1 MGIFQKGEEEYRISQ
16 INQINQIL
24 PNKGRNSTQELDY
37 NDDIENED
45 KTLINGYEEEEKEL
59 LDKKPKGTVILYG
72 FLKKQSKHLMK
83 WKTRFCILTNHY
95 LFAFTGV
102 ENDADC
108 TFAFNII
115 NATGVEKVE
124 EKNKNKYTF
133 VIKSDEHDYYFRAEE
148 DEFREIWINE
158 INKLLK
164 YNKRQMDLFS
174 SIYE

>member
-1 MGIFQKGEEEYRISQ
+1 MGIFQKREEEYRISQ
-16 INQINQIL
+16 INQIL
-24 PNKGRNSTQELDY
+24 PQKERNSTHELDY
-37 NDDIENED
+37 NDDNENED

-59 LDKKPKGTVILYG
+59 LEKKPKGTVIIYG
-72 FLKKQSKHLMK
+72 FLKKQSKYLMK

-115 NATGVEKVE
+115 NATGVEKVK
-124 EKNKNKYTF
+124 EKDKNNYTF
-133 VIKSDEHDYYFRAEE
+133 VIKSYEHNYYFRAEE

-164 YNKRQMDLFS
+164 FNKRQMDSFS